1 MSEIKTIGVLTSGG
15 DAPGMNAAIRAVVR
29 TALYYGINVKGIL
42 HGYNGLIEDK
52 VIDMDLRSVSNIIQR
67 GGTMLFTARCK
78 EFQTEEGQQ
87 KAYETC
93 KKHGI
98 DALVVIGGDGSFRGC
113 QAIARKGIKCIG
125 IPGTIDNDIAC
136 TQYTIGYDT
145 ALNTALEM
153 CDRLRDTARSHERCS
168 VVEVMGRH
176 AGHIAVST
184 AIANGAMAVLI
195 PEKEFD
201 LERDVINQI
210 KESLKIGKKN
220 FLIVVAEGV
229 GDAAGIAKIVQ
240 YATGIETRATI
251 LGHVQRGGS
260 PTSRDRLLAALMG
273 CKAVELLKEG
283 EYNRVVALHE
293 YQIVSYEIEEALAMT
308 KEIDP
313 FFLHVAD
320 IVSI

>member
-29 TALYYGINVKGIL
+29 TALYYGMKVKGIM
-42 HGYNGLIEDK
+42 HGYNGLINDN
-52 VIDMDLRSVSNIIQR
+52 VIDMDLRSVSNIIQH
-67 GGTMLFTARCK
+67 GGTMLYTARCK
-78 EFQTEEGQQ
+78 AFQTEEGQQ
-87 KAYETC
+87 QAYETC
-93 KKHGI
+93 VKHGI

-113 QAIARKGIKCIG
+113 QAISKKGIKCIG

-136 TQYTIGYDT
+136 SDYTIGYDT
-145 ALNTALEM
+145 ALNTALQM
-153 CDRLRDTARSHERCS
+153 IDRLRDTARSHERCS

-184 AIANGAMAVLI
+184 AIANGAMGVLI
-195 PEKEFD
+195 PEKEYD
-201 LERDVINQI
+201 LEKDVINQI
-210 KESLKIGKKN
+210 KDGLKVGKKN

-229 GDAAGIAKIVQ
+229 GDAEGIAKIIQ

-260 PTSRDRLLAALMG
+260 PTSRDRLLATLMG
-273 CKAVELLKEG
+273 CKAVELLRDG
-283 EYNRVVALHE
+283 VYNHVVALKQ
-293 YQIVSYEIEEALAMT
+293 YTIQSFPIDEALNMT

-313 FFLHVAD
+313 YFLHVAD